1 MYVSFK
7 RPNELERKTQN
18 KCKCEHKSELLWC
31 PAPFTPYFW
40 FVSENTW
47 IILSQPAA
55 SLCVTLTTLPSG
67 LVKTHCFKER
77 LHGFLSPTLLKDRS
91 SPDNTSSPGERERD
105 GVLNAALI
113 SAFLSCSQGTAGS
126 EKPDVSQLIRFS
138 SLFFLQKILHLLLL
152 FEACA
157 KGHVLFCTLNAQFSL
172 TKILFV
178 A

>member
-1 MYVSFK
+1 MNLNERHKTNVSV
-7 RPNELERKTQN
+7 NINQS
-18 KCKCEHKSELLWC
+18 CCGA

-157 KGHVLFCTLNAQFSL
+157 KGNVLFCTLNAQFSL